1 MLTELLRNPTE
12 HAFIR
17 AVHIT
22 GMCVNES
29 VVKYGNIMSM
39 ELY

>member
-12 HAFIR
+12 DAFMC
-17 AVHIT
+17 T

>member
-1 MLTELLRNPTE
+1 MHLR
-12 HAFIR
+12 
-17 AVHIT
+17 VVYIT

-29 VVKYGNIMSM
+29 VVKYGDIMSM

>member
-1 MLTELLRNPTE
+1 MHL
-12 HAFIR
+12 R

-29 VVKYGNIMSM
+29 VVKYGDIMSM